1 MLSSWTGGPAL
12 ECAKDSLAIIRVVKP
27 MSELFKIKPAVF
39 VSTGFGK
46 IDRVEV
52 SDAEYGNGDLV
63 LKHLL
68 CQLLESLLGRPVVW
82 PDSYKRW
89 FFRTGCFVIPSKRFS
104 ENLFPKGLTE
114 D

>member
-63 LKHLL
+63 LKQTLTDFL
-68 CQLLESLLGRPVVW
+68 SNGYTIQTATESAESGMQLNTYYL
-82 PDSYKRW
+82 KKK
-89 FFRTGCFVIPSKRFS
+89 VI
-104 ENLFPKGLTE
+104 
-114 D
+114 